1 MPVQLFT
8 ASGSEMRVLG
18 QSDVVITTADPIKQQ
33 QTCTSKFIIAE
44 SVSHQALISWHDLQK
59 LKIIPHSFPIATA
72 MSTHS
77 MDSVKE
83 KLFSAFED
91 VFRDSLLE
99 EPMAGEPVHI
109 KLKSGA
115 TPFRMS
121 VARQIPLRFEKPA
134 SEVIQG
140 LIKNNVI
147 VPCTEPTDWCAP
159 GFFVVKADGKSVR
172 LVTDYTKLNSFVE
185 RPVHPFPSVHE
196 ILKSIP
202 ASAKIFAK
210 FDAVNGYF
218 QIGMDEASSKLT
230 TFILPSG
237 RYRYLRI
244 PQGLN
249 ASSDEW
255 CRRSDVAIEGLS
267 WCRKLVD
274 DILVWAAN
282 LDELEERMHIIAS
295 RCEKLNLILSKKK
308 CAIGTSLPFAGYIV
322 SSEGVSPDQERVVAL
337 SKFPVPKDSTG
348 VKSFLGLANQF
359 SVFFHPRF
367 RAKYKVASGALGE
380 RQSFQMAT

>member
-33 QTCTSKFIIAE
+33 QTCTSRFIIAE

-59 LKIIPHSFPIATA
+59 LKIFPHSFPTATA
-72 MSTHS
+72 MSTRS

-99 EPMAGEPVHI
+99 EPMAGNPVHI

-147 VPCTEPTDWCAP
+147 VPCTEPTD
-159 GFFVVKADGKSVR
+159 
-172 LVTDYTKLNSFVE
+172 
-185 RPVHPFPSVHE
+185 
-196 ILKSIP
+196 
-202 ASAKIFAK
+202 
-210 FDAVNGYF
+210 
-218 QIGMDEASSKLT
+218 
-230 TFILPSG
+230 
-237 RYRYLRI
+237 
-244 PQGLN
+244 
-249 ASSDEW
+249 
-255 CRRSDVAIEGLS
+255 
-267 WCRKLVD
+267 
-274 DILVWAAN
+274 
-282 LDELEERMHIIAS
+282 
-295 RCEKLNLILSKKK
+295 
-308 CAIGTSLPFAGYIV
+308 
-322 SSEGVSPDQERVVAL
+322 
-337 SKFPVPKDSTG
+337 
-348 VKSFLGLANQF
+348 
-359 SVFFHPRF
+359 
-367 RAKYKVASGALGE
+367 
-380 RQSFQMAT
+380 